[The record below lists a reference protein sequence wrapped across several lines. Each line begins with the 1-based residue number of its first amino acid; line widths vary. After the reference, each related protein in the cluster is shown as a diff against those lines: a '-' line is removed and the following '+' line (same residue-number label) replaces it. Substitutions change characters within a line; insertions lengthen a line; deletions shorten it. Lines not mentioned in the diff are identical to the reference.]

1 MDHDVPD
8 PAQAP
13 PLAWGILGAGNIARR
28 FATEIPAHTAGT
40 VVAVGSRSQ
49 ERADDFAAT
58 FDIPVAHGD
67 YESLVADERVQAVY
81 IASPHSEHRDHALL
95 ALAAGKPVLVEKA
108 FTRSAAEA
116 REVFAAADA
125 AGLFAMEAMWSR
137 FLPHMAALDRVLR
150 SGEIGQVVTLTAHH
164 GQWLDVAP
172 SHRLKNPDLAGGAVL
187 DLGVY
192 PISFAHQVLGSPETV
207 TAVGHLAET
216 GVDATEAV
224 VLTYP
229 GVVASLTTTM
239 LAGTRNDAVISGT
252 AGRIEIAP
260 TFFGSSTLTIH
271 STDGAV
277 RTIEPP
283 ASAGFAYQAAETAR
297 CLEAGLTQS
306 PVLPWEETLAVMR
319 TMDEVRRQLGVV
331 LPGEGAAP

>member
-1 MDHDVPD
+1 MDLPD
-8 PAQAP
+8 PMQSP
-13 PLAWGILGAGNIARR
+13 PLAWGILGAGNIARK
-28 FATEIPAHTAGT
+28 FAIDIPAHTPGS

-49 ERADDFAAT
+49 DRADDFAAA
-58 FDIPVAHGD
+58 FDIPMAHGD
-67 YESLVADERVQAVY
+67 YESLVADDRVQAVY

-108 FTRSAAEA
+108 FTRNAAEA

-172 SHRLKNPDLAGGAVL
+172 THRLKNPDLAGGAVL

-207 TAVGHLAET
+207 TAIGHPAET
-216 GVDATEAV
+216 GVDATEAI

-229 GVVASLTTTM
+229 GAVASLTATM
-239 LAGTRNDAVISGT
+239 LAATRNDAVISGT
-252 AGRIEIAP
+252 AGRIEIEP
-260 TFFGSSTLTIH
+260 TFYAPST
-271 STDGAV
+271 V
-277 RTIEPP
+277 RVYPKEGQMREISPP
-283 ASAGFAYQAAETAR
+283 VASGFEYQAAEAAR
-297 CLEAGLTQS
+297 CIRAGLTQS
-306 PVLPWEETLAVMR
+306 PLLPWEHTLAVQR
-319 TMDEVRRQLGVV
+319 TMDEARRQLGVIY
-331 LPGEGAAP
+331 PGEE